1 MSIILQIWDN
11 VISLQVLT
19 KTKHYKGISRFMPT
33 PTPRPQNVTANSN
46 LTCKNSLKQKKTNKI
61 LPTAM
66 EKIKFCFFK
75 KTVSCSFRL

>member
-1 MSIILQIWDN
+1 
-11 VISLQVLT
+11 
-19 KTKHYKGISRFMPT
+19 MPT